1 MDRGGW
7 WAVYSPCGHKEL
19 DMTGHPEHKSSDTG
33 NSNMSKRIPK
43 ETVPPLSEKVKVLN
57 WKSKEKKSY
66 AEVAKKDGEDE
77 SSIRE
82 ELHLLSWSC
91 EGKRT

>member
-1 MDRGGW
+1 M
-7 WAVYSPCGHKEL
+7 VYLIKVILVYLILAPKHR
-19 DMTGHPEHKSSDTG
+19 SSDTG

-43 ETVPPLSEKVKVLN
+43 ETVSPLSEKVKVLN

-66 AEVAKKDGEDE
+66 AEVAKKDGKDE
-77 SSIRE
+77 SSIHE

-91 EGKRT
+91 EKGQRTLC

>member
-19 DMTGHPEHKSSDTG
+19 DMTEHPEHKSSDTG

-57 WKSKEKKSY
+57 
-66 AEVAKKDGEDE
+66 
-77 SSIRE
+77 
-82 ELHLLSWSC
+82 
-91 EGKRT
+91 